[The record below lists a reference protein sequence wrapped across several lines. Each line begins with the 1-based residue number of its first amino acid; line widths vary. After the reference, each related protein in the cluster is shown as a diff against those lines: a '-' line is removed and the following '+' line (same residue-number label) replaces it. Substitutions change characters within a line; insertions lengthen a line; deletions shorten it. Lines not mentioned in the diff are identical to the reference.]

1 MAPTSDRPLALA
13 HDYLLVMRGA
23 ERTFAEIAACWP
35 TAPIFT
41 LLYDAD
47 AVASGFAGREVH
59 TSRLQRLGAAQRT
72 FRYLL
77 PLFPAAAERLPV
89 GGYDIVVSSSSAFA
103 HGIRPG
109 PGSLHVCYCHSPFRY
124 AWFEQERAV
133 AETPAPARP
142 LMKRTL
148 KRFRAWDLEASE
160 RVTHYVAN
168 SGITRERIAEI
179 YGREA
184 DVLHPPVAVERF
196 ALGTPRDYLLFVGQ
210 LVRHKR
216 VEVAIEAARQ
226 AGRPIKI
233 VGAGPDLPRLEAL
246 HADAPV
252 EFLGSVS
259 DAELAALYAGCAA
272 LVVPNVEEFGIAAVE
287 AQAAGRP
294 VVAVDRGGVRETV
307 VDGTTGVLVPD
318 EDASALTEALRET
331 DFERFDPV
339 AIRAHAEGFS
349 AESFRRG
356 LLELVA
362 RYSAEREP
370 PSRESVTS
378 GGRP

>member
-1 MAPTSDRPLALA
+1 MAPTNGAEPVLV

-23 ERTFAEIAACWP
+23 ERTFAEMAKCWP
-35 TAPIFT
+35 QAPIST
-41 LLYDAD
+41 LLYDPP
-47 AVASGFAGREVH
+47 AVADGFAGREVR
-59 TSRLQRLGAAQRT
+59 TSYLQRLGAKQSR

-77 PLFPAAAERLPV
+77 PLFPRAAEHLPV
-89 GGYDIVVSSSSAFA
+89 SGHQVVVTSSSAFA
-103 HGIRPG
+103 QGVRPD
-109 PGSLHVCYCHSPFRY
+109 PGALHVCYCHSPFRY

-196 ALGTPRDYLLFVGQ
+196 SVGTPQDYLLFVGQ

-233 VGAGPDLPRLEAL
+233 VGAGPDLPRLQEL

-252 EFLGSVS
+252 DFLGSVS
-259 DAELAALYAGCAA
+259 DAELAELYAGCAA

-294 VVAVDRGGVRETV
+294 VVAIDRGGVRETV
-307 VDGTTGVLVPD
+307 VDGETGILVPG
-318 EDASALTEALRET
+318 EDAGALAEALRET
-331 DFERFDPV
+331 DFERFDPA
-339 AIRAHAEGFS
+339 AIRAHAERFS
-349 AESFRRG
+349 AANFRRS

-362 RYSAEREP
+362 RYSGEEV
-370 PSRESVTS
+370 PSRESATS